1 MQTEGFE
8 ELVRYL
14 RSEID
19 AFSMPIPAAL
29 GRCPPEILEKC
40 GYRNASACPTSLCEL
55 LSATSEESGET
66 RKIMARFC
74 AELGRG
80 YKQEQL
86 VLCDATLDELRAH
99 RSRLA
104 CELPA
109 KQRLGG
115 TLSVCGALALVILL
129 I

>member
-1 MQTEGFE
+1 
-8 ELVRYL
+8 
-14 RSEID
+14 
-19 AFSMPIPAAL
+19 MPIPTAL
-29 GRCPPEILEKC
+29 GRCPSEILKKC
-40 GYRNASACPTSLCEL
+40 GYQDASVSPTSLCEL
-55 LSATSEESGET
+55 LSATDEESEET

-86 VLCDATLDELRAH
+86 ALCDATLKGLEAH

-104 CELPA
+104 GELPA